1 MVRERGT
8 GVYRHLIVMASSST
22 TTTTTTTTTTS
33 TTTTTTTTTT
43 ATSIDKASQVPGVH
57 YGDLPFGAKTSLPL
71 VPKSRLISGR

>member
-8 GVYRHLIVMASSST
+8 GVYRHLIVMASS
-22 TTTTTTTTTTS
+22 TTTTS
-33 TTTTTTTTTT
+33 TTTT

>member
-22 TTTTTTTTTTS
+22 TTTTTTTTTS
-33 TTTTTTTTTT
+33 TTTTTTTTT

>member
-1 MVRERGT
+1 MILVRERGT
-8 GVYRHLIVMASSST
+8 GVYRHLIVMASS
-22 TTTTTTTTTTS
+22 TTTTTTTTTS

-43 ATSIDKASQVPGVH
+43 ATSVDKASQVPGVH

>member
-22 TTTTTTTTTTS
+22 TTTS
-33 TTTTTTTTTT
+33 TTTTTT